1 MSMNISCNDRER
13 ILLDGTAEEW
23 AALESHAMNCVG
35 CAEELRAWKNLY
47 STASELHREW
57 DSPALWPRIEAALEQ
72 QASPAKDSRGRQLF
86 GFWNSGSWSLSG
98 LQWQTAAA
106 ALLLVALTASAIWFI
121 ANQGTRRIPDNQA
134 LLNDRAVNDVERAE
148 AAYER
153 AIDKLGAQARPQLQ
167 NSTPLMANYREKL
180 LVLDSAIADL
190 KSQASMNPA
199 NGHVR
204 RELLAMYHEKQDTLE
219 QVLEAKQ

>member
-13 ILLDGTAEEW
+13 IILDGTPEEW
-23 AALESHAMNCVG
+23 AALENHSMNCAG
-35 CAEELRAWKNLY
+35 CAEELRAWKNL
-47 STASELHREW
+47 SSAASELHEEW
-57 DSPALWPRIEAALEQ
+57 DSPALWPGIEQALAQ
-72 QASPAKDSRGRQLF
+72 QSVATK
-86 GFWNSGSWSLSG
+86 NSGWQRFFGSWNLRAW
-98 LQWQTAAA
+98 QWQTAAA
-106 ALLLVALTASAIWFI
+106 ALLLVALTASAMWFV
-121 ANQGTRRIPDNQA
+121 ANLRPRAIPDNQA

-153 AIDKLGAQARPQLQ
+153 AIDKLDAQARPQLQ
-167 NSTPLMANYREKL
+167 NSSEPLMANYREKL

-219 QVLEAKQ
+219 QVLEAK